1 MTRGEVP
8 AGKRE
13 TRDTV
18 RAAPVTRPAE
28 RRRDWRLEGNQGL
41 DIQERAF
48 QFAVRVVKLVN
59 RLPRTIA
66 GIEVGRQLVR
76 SATSVGANLEEA
88 DAAESKA
95 DFIHKVGIAH
105 KEAREARYWL
115 RIVRASLLDDG
126 EVVWLLRE
134 SDELV
139 RILNSIISNARRSP
153 RSKVGR

>member
-1 MTRGEVP
+1 
-8 AGKRE
+8 
-13 TRDTV
+13 
-18 RAAPVTRPAE
+18 
-28 RRRDWRLEGNQGL
+28 
-41 DIQERAF
+41 
-48 QFAVRVVKLVN
+48 
-59 RLPRTIA
+59 
-66 GIEVGRQLVR
+66 
-76 SATSVGANLEEA
+76 
-88 DAAESKA
+88 
-95 DFIHKVGIAH
+95 VGIAH